1 MFSVAKRELKYATS
15 SCEKVCTMAVNAFG
29 SSEYMWNRHSVMR
42 FLIDAG
48 RISPFTNERT
58 KQWISY
64 PSALAPPPTGLMNC
78 MHIFPL
84 FSYMSTSVLY
94 TDSASLMSQVG
105 GRLSSTCTN
114 KSCLGESITF
124 FRIRFSAPVATST
137 ASPL

>member
-58 KQWISY
+58 KQ
-64 PSALAPPPTGLMNC
+64 
-78 MHIFPL
+78 
-84 FSYMSTSVLY
+84 
-94 TDSASLMSQVG
+94 
-105 GRLSSTCTN
+105 
-114 KSCLGESITF
+114 
-124 FRIRFSAPVATST
+124 
-137 ASPL
+137 

>member
-58 KQWISY
+58 
-64 PSALAPPPTGLMNC
+64 
-78 MHIFPL
+78 
-84 FSYMSTSVLY
+84 
-94 TDSASLMSQVG
+94 
-105 GRLSSTCTN
+105 
-114 KSCLGESITF
+114 
-124 FRIRFSAPVATST
+124 
-137 ASPL
+137 